1 MLRALLRLA
10 FVLWMV
16 SILVFLLPLAM
27 PGDPA
32 AIALVERQQA
42 ASAENIQALRR
53 DWGLEQSLPAQYV
66 RFLAGFA
73 SGDWGV
79 SLRTGRPVIDEM
91 APRLPWS
98 AAVGIGGLLMAAF
111 LCLPLGYAAA
121 CRPGGAVDAATRLGA
136 TAAQSLPAF
145 VLALALAWLLSAH
158 WRLVDVYTGG
168 PAQRL
173 LLPVLLVGLYVLA
186 PLTRLV
192 RKAFVDA
199 EGQPYMR
206 TARAMGHTRRSA
218 LRRHALRPALLT
230 LLAALTPHAAW
241 VVGGTAVVEI
251 ALAVPGLSQWVV
263 ESVASRDHPALRAY
277 IMAVALLM
285 VVAQAAAIVLQR
297 ALDPRPLPCDA

>member
-66 RFLAGFA
+66 RFLAGFV

-145 VLALALAWLLSAH
+145 VLALAWLLSGH

-230 LLAALTPHAAW
+230 LLAALTPQAAW

-251 ALAVPGLSQWVV
+251 AFAVPGLSQLVV
-263 ESVASRDHPALRAY
+263 ESVASRDHAVLRAY

-285 VVAQAAAIVLQR
+285 VAAQAAAIVLQR